1 MYENVRMVFLYSTI
15 FISIGPSPR
24 HSQMTPLA
32 GEITREVLA
41 AVMSAAWAVPDTST
55 YYSAAAGPGEDY
67 RWSVGNTPFGPLS
80 HR

>member
-1 MYENVRMVFLYSTI
+1 ML
-15 FISIGPSPR
+15 SIETLAR
-24 HSQMTPLA
+24 HSHMTPLA

-41 AVMSAAWAVPDTST
+41 AVMSAVWAVPDTSK
-55 YYSAAAGPGEDY
+55 YYSAAAGPGEDH